1 LLKSINGS
9 CKKTTPS
16 NARSRAGGRR
26 RPKDP
31 LNQRKEVMKHLQHF
45 SNIKQLCKTGEVAVG
60 SSQKSALYP
69 IPVLLNGEKLGRGPT
84 LLLIF

>member
-1 LLKSINGS
+1 MGEEEAQN
-9 CKKTTPS
+9 
-16 NARSRAGGRR
+16 
-26 RPKDP
+26 P
-31 LNQRKEVMKHLQHF
+31 LNQGKEVMKDLQHF

-60 SSQKSALYP
+60 SSKKSALYP